1 MIEADANR
9 DPEQYKKTDDKRG
22 AEMSS
27 YLIDVLLLH
36 QYAVFPG
43 DDPSS
48 EKVALLRWS
57 QVGRAMLGQHPN
69 DK

>member
-1 MIEADANR
+1 MIEAHANR
-9 DPEQYKKTDDKRG
+9 DPEQYIKTGGKRG

-43 DDPSS
+43 DGPSS
-48 EKVALLRWS
+48 EKLALLKWS
-57 QVGRAMLGQHPN
+57 
-69 DK
+69 

>member
-1 MIEADANR
+1 MN
-9 DPEQYKKTDDKRG
+9 
-22 AEMSS
+22 S
-27 YLIDVLLLH
+27 YLIDALLLH

-48 EKVALLRWS
+48 EKLALLKWS

>member
-9 DPEQYKKTDDKRG
+9 DPEQYKETGDKRG
-22 AEMSS
+22 AEMSL

-48 EKVALLRWS
+48 EKLALLKWS

>member
-1 MIEADANR
+1 MSIETR
-9 DPEQYKKTDDKRG
+9 QYKETNDKRG
-22 AEMSS
+22 AEMNS
-27 YLIDVLLLH
+27 YLIDALLLH

-48 EKVALLRWS
+48 EKLALLKWS